1 MRILVV
7 EDNIQIAMN
16 IVEYLEADGHAV
28 DHAADGVTALRMLSG
43 EQHGVVILDIALP
56 RMDGLEV
63 CRRIREERGR
73 SLGVIM
79 LTARGTIEDKLVG
92 FDAGAD
98 DYIVKPFDLSELEAR
113 VRAVAARPG
122 SAAAGAE
129 TTLRYHTLSM
139 DVSKWVAECNGRPI
153 QLTRIGMRILEA
165 LLRHAPEAIAT
176 AELRRAIWGQ
186 FPPTDNVL
194 RTHIAAVRRAI
205 DEPGAES
212 VIENI
217 HGVGYRLRKTCV

>member
-7 EDNIQIAMN
+7 EDNIQLAMN
-16 IVEYLEADGHAV
+16 IVEFLESDGHAV
-28 DHAADGVTALRMLSG
+28 DHAADGVTAIRALADGQYR
-43 EQHGVVILDIALP
+43 VVVLDIALP

-79 LTARGTIEDKLVG
+79 LTARDTVDDKLAG
-92 FDAGAD
+92 FEAGAD
-98 DYIVKPFDLSELEAR
+98 DYVVKPFDLAELEAR

-122 SAAAGAE
+122 SAEERADAKL
-129 TTLRYHTLSM
+129 TFHVLSM
-139 DVSKWVAECNGRPI
+139 DVSMWTAESRGRPI
-153 QLTRIGMRILEA
+153 QLPRIGMRILEA
-165 LLRHAPEAIAT
+165 LLRHAPEAIST
-176 AELRRAIWGQ
+176 SNLRRQIWGE

-205 DEPGAES
+205 DEPGKES
-212 VIENI
+212 LIENI
-217 HGVGYRLRKTCV
+217 HGVGYRLRGPSV